1 MRRPAAGAG
10 DGGGDIMGAMII
22 STAVLEAAA
31 GVRHGFFT
39 RRGGVSRA
47 PYNSLNCGLGSADD
61 PGCVA
66 TNRARAA
73 ERLGFAGA
81 PLMTARQVHSA
92 RCVIVEQNWPGGAPP
107 EADALVTRTPGLV
120 LGVLSADCAP
130 VLLADPAAR
139 VIAAAHA
146 GWRGAKS
153 GIIEA
158 ALATMVALGARPA
171 HVIAAVGPCIQQASY
186 EVGFEFRA
194 AFTTD
199 EPETDALFRPSAREA
214 HFMFDLA
221 GYVHRR
227 LAALDLA
234 AIEVLP
240 FDTAAEAD
248 QFFSYRRTTLN
259 GGGDYGRGL
268 SAIALEGG

>member
-1 MRRPAAGAG
+1 M
-10 DGGGDIMGAMII
+10 MI
-22 STAVLEAAA
+22 SAEVLEPSA
-31 GVRHGFFT
+31 GLRHGFFT

-47 PYNSLNCGLGSADD
+47 PYDSLNCGLGSDD
-61 PGCVA
+61 GPGCVA
-66 TNRARAA
+66 TNRARAT

-81 PLMTARQVHSA
+81 PLMTVRQVHSA

-130 VLLADPAAR
+130 VLLADPDAR

-146 GWRGAKS
+146 GWRGAKA
-153 GIIEA
+153 GILEA
-158 ALATMVALGARPA
+158 TLAAMAQLGARPGR
-171 HVIAAVGPCIQQASY
+171 VIAAIGPCIRQASY

-194 AFTTD
+194 AFTAD
-199 EPETDALFRPSAREA
+199 EPEADGLFHPSAREA